1 MDADLDG
8 LITFAEMQAALM
20 GIATDAEL
28 RALFNMLDTNG
39 DGVLSALEA
48 MPLKIAQNLSG
59 MFDMLDANLDGL
71 LTFDEL
77 KAGLGPLATD
87 EQILALM
94 ALMDTNDDGIITKLE
109 AMIYQMVTDSNILFA
124 KMDTDSSRMLTK
136 TEFMT
141 GMAGRATDGVLNA
154 FWLAMDTNA
163 DGLLTATEL
172 IPFQIATELSSY
184 FNTIDAN
191 TDGLLTYEEL
201 QFAFAGK
208 ATDAQLQALI
218 RAVDLN
224 GDGMIDQQ
232 EAAHFKLSS
241 LDVEAKKHTES
252 MLFLHSMDTYLYGIN
267 QKAATDATIQNQN
280 KGFLSSIDS
289 WLYEIYQ
296 ITYKDYQNTA
306 RVAAHFTGFSY
317 ATGGIADGPL
327 SGYGAT
333 LHGRE
338 AVIPLGDGNTVT
350 AILQEPINRIGRE
363 APDTAELRQALAEL
377 HAELKELRRDN
388 QQIGANQIGELKEHN
403 RRERKREVVPQQVE
417 VVTP

>member
-1 MDADLDG
+1 
-8 LITFAEMQAALM
+8 MQAALV

-28 RALFNMLDTNG
+28 QALFAMLDTNG
-39 DGVLSALEA
+39 DSVLSALEA

-109 AMIYQMVTDSNILFA
+109 ALIYQMQTDSNILFA
-124 KMDTDSSRMLTK
+124 KMDADSNKMLTL
-136 TEFMT
+136 TEFR
-141 GMAGRATDGVLNA
+141 GALAGKASDQVLQA
-154 FWLAMDTNA
+154 FWLAMDTNH
-163 DGLLTATEL
+163 DGMLTATEL
-172 IPFQIATELSSY
+172 LPFQIATSLSSY
-184 FNTIDAN
+184 FNAIDQN
-191 TDGLLTYEEL
+191 TDGLLTFSEL
-201 QFAFAGK
+201 QTAFAGK
-208 ATDAQLQALI
+208 ATDAQLLAI
-218 RAVDLN
+218 ISAVDRN

-232 EAAHFKLSS
+232 EASNFKLNS
-241 LDVEAKKHTES
+241 LDTRASQQLTELLALQS
-252 MLFLHSMDTYLYGIN
+252 ISLRSTMISNSVGSMDTKTSTQIN
-267 QKAATDATIQNQN
+267 Y
-280 KGFLSSIDS
+280 LSSIDS
-289 WLYEIYQ
+289 WLYQIYQ
-296 ITYKDYQNTA
+296 YTYKDYQNTA
-306 RVAAHFTGFSY
+306 RVATRFTGFSY